1 MAEGGSS
8 RSVLLVEDSDDV
20 REALLELLELLGHR
34 AEGVATGAEGV
45 ARTVAAAPDVVL
57 VDVGLPDFDGLEVAR
72 RIRSALGPGPFLVAM
87 TGYARDEDRD
97 EALAAGFDL
106 HLAKPVD
113 VAVLERV
120 VARGR
125 GV

>member
-1 MAEGGSS
+1 MAQGGAS

-34 AEGVATGAEGV
+34 AEGVGTGAEGV
-45 ARTVAAAPDVVL
+45 ARTVASAPDVVL
-57 VDVGLPDFDGLEVAR
+57 VDVGLPDFDGMEVAR
-72 RIRSALGPGPFLVAM
+72 RIRAALGPAPFLVAM

-113 VAVLERV
+113 VNVLERV

-125 GV
+125 AL

>member
-1 MAEGGSS
+1 MAQGGVR

-20 REALLELLELLGHR
+20 REALLELLELLGHD

-45 ARTVAAAPDVVL
+45 ARTVAGAPDVVL
-57 VDVGLPDFDGLEVAR
+57 VDVGLPDFDGMEVAR
-72 RIRSALGPGPFLVAM
+72 RIRAALGPGPFLVAM

-113 VAVLERV
+113 LAVLERV